1 VDDNNVFDY
10 CVILCSVFIT
20 SNYIKTYMMIVSNIE
35 QYPELKID
43 EQHLKKC
50 IRKHYSTINAPIF
63 IYIDKRLHQAHGL
76 HRCVSY
82 KEYKRL
88 PSVISENILSDIK
101 KNKNH
106 FHKVSLSYGHLS
118 EAKNSSVKKTRELN
132 TWPFPQWPRT
142 HRFFHS
148 YLLTLLSHELQ
159 HARQKEHG
167 IQYKRHNWMEYDEKI
182 FDKTE
187 VEYDACMAEF
197 KKAPKL
203 LRSYCNV

>member
-1 VDDNNVFDY
+1 MDDNNVFDY

-20 SNYIKTYMMIVSNIE
+20 SNYIETYMKIVSNIE

-106 FHKVSLSYGHLS
+106 FHKVSLSYNYMLR
-118 EAKNSSVKKTRELN
+118 AKNKHNDCKGWLIPKV
-132 TWPFPQWPRT
+132 FDYYY
-142 HRFFHS
+142 S
-148 YLLTLLSHELQ
+148 YLMFLISHELQ
-159 HARQKEHG
+159 HARQTEKG
-167 IQYKRHNWMEYDEKI
+167 IQYKIENWKQYENDLGEYTPIE
-182 FDKTE
+182 FD
-187 VEYDACMAEF
+187 AEIASIV
-197 KKAPKL
+197 KGSKL
-203 LRSYCNV
+203 VRSYCER